1 MNKSA
6 VIVEKGDAK
15 RELELLKNERIYD
28 DSRRIVVHGGGS
40 IELPILGSGGK
51 MKNRTI
57 INQKNPQRRI
67 RGLKDLLRE
76 RGVSEEER
84 G

>member
-6 VIVEKGDAK
+6 VIVEKRDAK

-28 DSRRIVVHGGGS
+28 DSRRIVVHEGGS

-76 RGVSEEER
+76 PI
-84 G
+84 